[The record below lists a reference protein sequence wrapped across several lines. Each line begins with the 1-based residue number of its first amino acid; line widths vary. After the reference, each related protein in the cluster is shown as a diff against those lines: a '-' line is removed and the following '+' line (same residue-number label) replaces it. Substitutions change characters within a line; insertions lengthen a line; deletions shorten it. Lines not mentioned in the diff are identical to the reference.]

1 MCRGAGGGGAA
12 RAHCWRLSW
21 MLAQAASVASRYAFG
36 ADGVGAARPGACG
49 EADRR
54 LALRARR
61 SALRAQRRSPI
72 CVLHTRAP
80 SASSA
85 CKGCSWCSARGAQL
99 RRSAGRSART
109 RASARTPAC
118 RSAGTGHRAV
128 QLCVRWCTS
137 SAWRA
142 SRPRPDSPLPLVS
155 SISASRNRAALRHT
169 PGVKSRWRLRVRCR
183 EHAGGRIP
191 HLLLPLRRFEFLSF
205 RACSQKCP

>member
-1 MCRGAGGGGAA
+1 MTTRGSLSCSIGYRQQAAAKRVCQIRSVTPLPLFAKVVSVALGGRSLPVVCRCAGGGGAA
-12 RAHCWRLSW
+12 RAHWRLSW

-118 RSAGTGHRAV
+118 GSAGTGHRAV

-142 SRPRPDSPLPLVS
+142 PA
-155 SISASRNRAALRHT
+155 SAAR
-169 PGVKSRWRLRVRCR
+169 
-183 EHAGGRIP
+183 
-191 HLLLPLRRFEFLSF
+191 
-205 RACSQKCP
+205 

>member
-1 MCRGAGGGGAA
+1 MTTRGSLTLSCFYRLSPTVSGEAGVPNPLSYPPSPFRESTVVSVALGGRSLPVVCRGAGGGGAA
-12 RAHCWRLSW
+12 RAHWRLSW

-109 RASARTPAC
+109 KEQVLVRLLADPLARVTV
-118 RSAGTGHRAV
+118 RSSCA
-128 QLCVRWCTS
+128 
-137 SAWRA
+137 
-142 SRPRPDSPLPLVS
+142 
-155 SISASRNRAALRHT
+155 
-169 PGVKSRWRLRVRCR
+169 
-183 EHAGGRIP
+183 
-191 HLLLPLRRFEFLSF
+191 
-205 RACSQKCP
+205 